1 METYPSINVN
11 FKADIFVEELGD
23 EAVILNSEN
32 EHYYGL
38 DSTGLRFWQLLTK
51 HGSTQDTVTEFVS
64 EYDLDRQ
71 TAPRDL
77 AKLIVDL
84 EKAGLLE
91 ICHA

>member
-1 METYPSINVN
+1 METYPSISVN
-11 FKADIFVEELGD
+11 FKAEVLVEELGD
-23 EAVILNSEN
+23 EAVILNSET

-38 DSTGLRFWQLLTK
+38 DGTGLRLWQLLTK
-51 HGSTQDTVTEFVS
+51 HGNTQDTVTEFIS
-64 EYDLDRQ
+64 EYDLDEK
-71 TAPRDL
+71 TAHRDL